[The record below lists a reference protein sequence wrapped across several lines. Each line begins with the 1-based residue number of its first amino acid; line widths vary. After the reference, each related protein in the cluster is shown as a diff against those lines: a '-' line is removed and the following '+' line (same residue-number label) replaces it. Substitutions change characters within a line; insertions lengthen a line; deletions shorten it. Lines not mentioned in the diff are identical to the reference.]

1 MPLTTTVRTTIPR
14 RLALSAAALA
24 LTLTTGCAIGNSG
37 KLVLARHVSVGQ
49 ELLDLKAARDAGA
62 ITQEEYEEV
71 KAKVL
76 ELVESIEVVDKMNDA
91 TPGGDDD

>member
-1 MPLTTTVRTTIPR
+1 MPRPTTTRT
-14 RLALSAAALA
+14 LSLAAAGLA
-24 LTLTTGCAIGNSG
+24 LTLTAGCAIGNSG

-76 ELVESIEVVDKMNDA
+76 ELIDSIEVVEHVNDA
-91 TPGGDDD
+91 TPGNPDDY